1 MSSQEWVVIGKI
13 VGVHGVKGEVKIVPS
28 VEDPAFWRTLKTM
41 YLHGRL
47 RRELKVQAVRLH
59 QGNILVL
66 FEGIADRTT
75 AETLRS
81 RDVAVPFAW
90 LPALEEDEY
99 YVAELI
105 GLTVKTIEGE
115 TLGIVSDILF
125 TGANE
130 VYVVKG
136 DLYGEVL
143 IPAIASVVETVDL
156 ESGIITVN
164 LLEGLIEK
172 KNKADE

>member
-1 MSSQEWVVIGKI
+1 VSSQEWVIIGKI
-13 VGVHGVKGEVKIVPS
+13 VGVHGVKGEVKIVPA

-47 RRELKVQAVRLH
+47 RRELKVQSVRLH
-59 QGNILVL
+59 QNTVLVL
-66 FEGIADRTT
+66 FEGFADRTA
-75 AETLRS
+75 AESLRS

-90 LPALEEDEY
+90 LPALEDDEY
-99 YVAELI
+99 YVTQLI
-105 GLTVKTIEGE
+105 GLSVRTTEGE
-115 TLGIVSDILF
+115 TLGTVTDVLF

-136 DLYGEVL
+136 DSYGEVL

-156 ESGIITVN
+156 EAGTITIN

-172 KNKADE
+172 KDKAE